1 VAPSY
6 GGWIDDSLPVKKGDP
21 ERPIIPITIGPHIFK
36 EAICDFGA
44 SVNIIPKVIYEKI
57 HGDLCCTQS
66 CVCNLQIS
74 HSATPIEFLK
84 TSMCELGA
92 HMYLHVLWL

>member
-21 ERPIIPITIGPHIFK
+21 ERPIIHITIGPHIFK

-44 SVNIIPKVIYEKI
+44 SVNIISKVIYEKI
-57 HGDLCCTQS
+57 HGDPLLYTIMHLQLADQSLCYPKRILEDI
-66 CVCNLQIS
+66 CV
-74 HSATPIEFLK
+74 
-84 TSMCELGA
+84 
-92 HMYLHVLWL
+92 